1 MQILKC
7 QQVIYFYILKSTDC
21 SAYNLFDMLS
31 CFSNKVATQIRDLRI
46 HANFLQKGLW
56 RSFSGTLAAL
66 MIV

>member
-1 MQILKC
+1 
-7 QQVIYFYILKSTDC
+7 
-21 SAYNLFDMLS
+21 MLS